1 MKLAKIK
8 KPRVPLKK
16 LLLDHYHWIIA
27 AVTLLILFIYGGA
40 ANNFS
45 SLHIIPVSEALGI
58 SRTTF
63 SLIFSVKSIM
73 SMLASYFSGAILKK
87 FGFRATSSF
96 FLLVAAISYVA
107 LTFMNSYWIFAV
119 VAFAMGAATAFCGT
133 TGATNIISVWFHRH
147 RGTVLGFVSAATG
160 LGGSV
165 MCIAQNAA
173 MERFTWRGSFA
184 LCAILC
190 LITAVLSFIFLRN
203 KPQDMHLEA
212 YGEGEEITGK
222 RKRISERAFAGMDM
236 KALYRAPSFY
246 LMILCTFL
254 SCLGVY
260 LVFNTVLPY
269 LKDCGYNATKAASLQ
284 SAMMLLFT
292 GTKLLVGFFS
302 DRIGA
307 VKVNLF
313 CVFFGAISIFLLAAS
328 QSFALATVA
337 VVLYTIAIPLV
348 TITVPLLAFSLFG
361 YKAQGQYTGM
371 FISVIFAAS
380 FLSSPLS
387 NLIHDSLG
395 SYRPAYYLAAII
407 LAVDF
412 VLYLIL
418 NKVAKLDNKK
428 HGQAE

>member
-1 MKLAKIK
+1 MKSVKTK
-8 KPRVPLKK
+8 KTHVPLKK
-16 LLLDHYHWIIA
+16 RLLDHYHWIIA
-27 AVTLLILFIYGGA
+27 VVTLLILFIYGGT

-45 SLHIIPVSEALGI
+45 SLHIKPVSEALGI

-63 SLIFSVKSIM
+63 SLIYSIKAVM

-87 FGFRATSSF
+87 FGFRATASF
-96 FLLVAAISYVA
+96 FLLVATLSYVG
-107 LTFMNSYWIFAV
+107 LTFMNAWWVFLLAT
-119 VAFAMGAATAFCGT
+119 FAMGAATSFCGT

-147 RGTVLGFVSAATG
+147 RGTVLGLVTAATG

-173 MERFTWRGSFA
+173 MERYTWRGSFA

-190 LITAVLSFIFLRN
+190 LLTAILSFAFLRN

-236 KALYRAPSFY
+236 KSLYRAPSFY

-254 SCLGVY
+254 SCFGVY

-269 LKDCGYNATKAASLQ
+269 LTDCGYNATKAASLQ
-284 SAMMLLFT
+284 SVMMLLFT
-292 GTKLLVGFFS
+292 GTKILVGFFS

-307 VKVNLF
+307 AKVNLF
-313 CVFFGAISIFLLAAS
+313 CVIFGAISIFLLAAS
-328 QSFALATVA
+328 QNFAVASVA

-361 YKAQGQYTGM
+361 YKAQSQYTGM

-380 FLSSPLS
+380 FLSSPVS

-395 SYRPAYYLAAII
+395 SYRPAYYLSAIL
-407 LAVDF
+407 LAVDI
-412 VLYLIL
+412 VLYMIL
-418 NKVAKLDNKK
+418 NQVAKRDNKK
-428 HGQAE
+428 HGEI